1 MKKIEANQIL
11 QKSGKKIFSTSDL
24 RNLFGVEN
32 ANTLNKQIRGLISAN
47 VITRISK
54 GYYYLASNKPSDF
67 ELANVLYRPSYISL
81 DSALNYYGILVQ
93 TPQEITS
100 VTTKLATVIEDGGK
114 RFSYSHLDPKY
125 FSDYQKLEGFLIA
138 TPEKALVDAMFFV
151 ALGRGSLS
159 VEELNLESINK
170 DKVSELASKI
180 SNRAFK
186 KYFASIKL

>member
-11 QKSGKKIFSTSDL
+11 QKSGKKIFNTSDL
-24 RNLFGVEN
+24 RNLFSVEN
-32 ANTLNKQIRGLISAN
+32 ANTLNKQIRGLISAT

-54 GYYYLASNKPSDF
+54 GYYYLTSNKPSDF
-67 ELANVLYRPSYISL
+67 ELANALYQPSYISL
-81 DSALNYYGILVQ
+81 YSALNYYGILMQ

-100 VTTKLATVIEDGGK
+100 ITTKLATMIEDGGR

-125 FSDYQKLEGFLIA
+125 FSDYQKSEGFLIA
-138 TPEKALVDAMFFV
+138 IPEKALIDAMFFV

-159 VEELNLESINK
+159 IEELNLGAINRG
-170 DKVSELASKI
+170 KVNELASKI

-186 KYFASIKL
+186 KYFASTKL

>member
-32 ANTLNKQIRGLISAN
+32 VNTLNKQIRGLINAN

-54 GYYYLASNKPSDF
+54 GYYFLASNNPSDF
-67 ELANVLYRPSYISL
+67 ELANAIYRPSYISL

-114 RFSYSHLDPKY
+114 RFSYAHLDPKY

-138 TPEKALVDAMFFV
+138 TPEKALVDAMFFS

-159 VEELNLESINK
+159 IEELSLESISK
-170 DKVSELASKI
+170 DKVNKLASEI